1 MKHRVKM
8 NVVEQKKGLF
18 GTKEVVKKKTLTLSG
33 KEYREYI
40 RMQKKAEDLRK
51 AQCHAAAFL
60 IAEEELAEEFG
71 EDWL

>member
-1 MKHRVKM
+1 M

-18 GTKEVVKKKTLTLSG
+18 GSKEVVKKKTVTLSG
-33 KEYREYI
+33 KEYRDYT
-40 RMQKKAEDLRK
+40 RMQKKADDLRK
-51 AQCHAAAFL
+51 AKCQAATFL

>member
-51 AQCHAAAFL
+51 VQCHAAAFL